1 MADLIPALRE
11 ALRKDAKLLRKALRE
26 ERQWYLDA
34 FEMAR
39 PVLAAAGTP
48 TAESALRHVDARITV
63 LTNEI
68 EESKTYETS

>member
-11 ALRKDAKLLRKALRE
+11 AFRRDAEMLRDALRR

-48 TAESALRHVDARITV
+48 AAESALRHVDARITV

-68 EESKTYETS
+68 EEFKVHETS

>member
-11 ALRKDAKLLRKALRE
+11 AFRKDFTQLRKALCE

-39 PVLAAAGTP
+39 PVLVAVGTP
-48 TAESALRHVDARITV
+48 AAESVLRHVDARITV
-63 LTNEI
+63 LTKEI
-68 EESKTYETS
+68 EESESDDT

>member
-11 ALRKDAKLLRKALRE
+11 AFRKDFVQLRKALRD

-48 TAESALRHVDARITV
+48 AAESALRHVDARITV
-63 LTNEI
+63 LTKEI
-68 EESKTYETS
+68 EESKTDV